1 VPYRRNAPLE
11 TPRPPR
17 PKTGPGVTAHGGVAP
32 EVLAA
37 RLAAL
42 QAASKRSQAERKA
55 AAAAWLEACSGM
67 PLEEL
72 RRSTPARLWTVG
84 MLYLGGYD
92 AAAIARAVG
101 YTREQAARKALK
113 HPAVVRLV
121 ELVRAAQLER
131 VMRGEFGVAAQAKA
145 AAPAV
150 MEHLTELAGARK
162 DRASGERL
170 GRARRDADAIRAAD
184 LVLTTSGD
192 KVVRSASYQ
201 IHVLEQLSDAE
212 LEAFSTRGEWP
223 ERLERITGALPA
235 PDGAA

>member
-1 VPYRRNAPLE
+1 MSQRMGDGVRNHMG
-11 TPRPPR
+11 TPPELLAER
-17 PKTGPGVTAHGGVAP
+17 VA
-32 EVLAA
+32 AM
-37 RLAAL
+37 
-42 QAASKRSQAERKA
+42 QAASKRGREEYKA
-55 AAAAWLEACSGM
+55 KARAWLEACGGM
-67 PLEEL
+67 SLEEL
-72 RRSTPARLWTVG
+72 RRSTPTRLWSVG

-92 AAAIARAVG
+92 VPAIARAIG
-101 YTREQAARKALK
+101 YTREAGAKKALA

-145 AAPAV
+145 AAPTV
-150 MEHLTELAGARK
+150 MEHLAELAGGRK

-201 IHVLEQLSDAE
+201 IHVLEQLTDAE

-235 PDGAA
+235 PDGTA